1 MGLRW
6 LALAVWLVA
15 ILFNSS
21 VPGAPMPTS
30 DLLSTLISKAGHVV
44 EYGVLAWLAW
54 WALLEPGGRA
64 LSRPL
69 PRIALV
75 LGAGLV
81 FAGLDEL
88 RQLFVPGRGA
98 SPLDSLLDLAAMS
111 VTLALLQQ
119 TARRSKP
126 QTGQRLAGED
136 GQEEVHR

>member
-6 LALAVWLVA
+6 LALAVWLVV

-30 DLLSTLISKAGHVV
+30 GLLSTLISKVGHLV
-44 EYGVLAWLAW
+44 EYGVLGWLAW
-54 WALLEPGGRA
+54 RALIEPGGGV
-64 LSRPL
+64 SPRPL
-69 PRIALV
+69 TGIALV

-88 RQLFVPGRGA
+88 RQLFVPGRGG
-98 SPLDSLLDLAAMS
+98 SPLDSLLDLVALV
-111 VTLALLQQ
+111 VTLALLQR
-119 TARRSKP
+119 TARGREP
-126 QTGQRLAGED
+126 QTRQRLTSED